1 MTNLKTSFESG
12 LQDLRTLRDE
22 IRVRIHLAGQEA
34 RTQWETHLEPHYS
47 RIEQQIKEAKDDTVE
62 AVKDAI
68 DRAKTAYQDFRARL
82 GGDDQSKALDGS
94 QDKTQ
99 S

>member
-1 MTNLKTSFESG
+1 MTNLKNSFESG

-34 RTQWETHLEPHYS
+34 RTQWETHLEPHYT
-47 RIEQQIKEAKDDTVE
+47 RIEQQIKDAKDDTVE

-68 DRAKTAYQDFRARL
+68 ERARTAYQEFRARL
-82 GGDDQSKALDGS
+82 GGDENRAALGDQP
-94 QDKTQ
+94 KTQ

>member
-12 LQDLRTLRDE
+12 LQDLKTLRDE
-22 IRVRIHLAGQEA
+22 IRVRIHLATQEA
-34 RTQWETHLEPHYS
+34 RTQWETHLEPHYT
-47 RIEQQIKEAKDDTVE
+47 RIEQQIKDAKDDTVD

-68 DRAKTAYQDFRARL
+68 ERARTAYQEFRARL
-82 GGDDQSKALDGS
+82 GGDDSKAAIGDQAKS
-94 QDKTQ
+94 Q